1 MSAYE
6 KEKEKDRPKQV
17 ELSSEDAKTNK
28 EQAKSGVESQSNSV
42 KKSPATKSAN
52 SDIDRRKFFQSLLQ
66 NKNGPKLEA
75 TVPNTIPEESES
87 EANSPSS
94 PTLEETPAS
103 SEDSTTAVETSVTT
117 DSNYRECNGNEKE
130 KLQHAEERSA
140 KIEDSLSV
148 TGVSSE
154 VRGAEVAEQSMDQ
167 KTDLPDKEPNFHP
180 SEHQIETSN
189 ISKNNS
195 KVEMETDEQINS
207 TTLSST
213 DIKLTEIDQSENSDN
228 LVDGQSAEVPPENE
242 TKENMENLSSG
253 EKINGDTP
261 ENKPT
266 TNDSALPEQAIEN
279 QTSFKAGEDL
289 LVEKD
294 KPKDVD
300 SSLTIAL
307 KSSYIGAPSE
317 TNEDTK
323 SPVCSRE
330 ETVDPSES
338 VAKNGDKSSAQSQE
352 IRSENQPNGES
363 LPTSADDKTLQ
374 PGSPNHA
381 SQSGAESSPA
391 SPSAATAGTSDGDS
405 KSTYRAYVNIPEYLW
420 SPIHQRL
427 LGDLLFAIESDVQVW
442 RRLVD

>member
-6 KEKEKDRPKQV
+6 KEKEKDRPKKV

-94 PTLEETPAS
+94 PTRGETPAD
-103 SEDSTTAVETSVTT
+103 SEDSTTAVEASVRT
-117 DSNYRECNGNEKE
+117 DGNYRECNGNENE
-130 KLQHAEERSA
+130 KLEHAEERSS
-140 KIEDSLSV
+140 KIEDSLSI

-154 VRGAEVAEQSMDQ
+154 IRGAEVAEQSMDQ

-180 SEHQIETSN
+180 SERQIETSN
-189 ISKNNS
+189 ISENNS
-195 KVEMETDEQINS
+195 KVEIETDEQINS

-228 LVDGQSAEVPPENE
+228 LVDGQSVEVPPENE

-307 KSSYIGAPSE
+307 KSSYIGAPCE
-317 TNEDTK
+317 TNEDTH
-323 SPVCSRE
+323 SP

>member
-6 KEKEKDRPKQV
+6 KEKEKDRPIQA
-17 ELSSEDAKTNK
+17 ELSSEDAKTNQG
-28 EQAKSGVESQSNSV
+28 QAKSGAETQSNSE
-42 KKSPATKSAN
+42 KKSLAAKSAN

-87 EANSPSS
+87 EANSPNS
-94 PTLEETPAS
+94 PTHEETPAS
-103 SEDSTTAVETSVTT
+103 SEDSTTAVETGVMT
-117 DSNYRECNGNEKE
+117 DINHHECNGNENE
-130 KLQHAEERSA
+130 KLEHAEERSS

-154 VRGAEVAEQSMDQ
+154 VRGAEVAEKSMDQ
-167 KTDLPDKEPNFHP
+167 RTDLPDKEP

-189 ISKNNS
+189 ISENNS

-207 TTLSST
+207 TPLSST
-213 DIKLTEIDQSENSDN
+213 DIKLTETDQSESNDN
-228 LVDGQSAEVPPENE
+228 LVDGKPEELPPENE
-242 TKENMENLSSG
+242 SKESRENLPSS
-253 EKINGDTP
+253 EKINGETP
-261 ENKPT
+261 ENKRTP
-266 TNDSALPEQAIEN
+266 NDSALPEQAIEN
-279 QTSFKAGEDL
+279 QASVKAGEGL

-307 KSSYIGAPSE
+307 KSSYIGAPRE
-317 TNEDTK
+317 TDVDAQ
-323 SPVCSRE
+323 SAVCSRE
-330 ETVDPSES
+330 QTVDPSES
-338 VAKNGDKSSAQSQE
+338 VAKNEDESSAQSQE
-352 IRSENQPNGES
+352 NHLENQPNGES

-374 PGSPNHA
+374 PGSPNNA

-405 KSTYRAYVNIPEYLW
+405 KSTFRAYVNIPEYLW